1 MTIELTVLEDIGARL
16 DAAGI
21 PYMLTGSMAL
31 AYYATPRMTR
41 DIDIVVAL
49 APDDVNRLRRVLGE
63 DYYLDAD
70 TALEAVRTGRL
81 FNLMHMTSAIKIDMI
96 VRKASAYRQAEFERR
111 LRVRYGTI
119 ETWVVTREDLI
130 LSKLEWSR
138 ESGSEMQRRDVR
150 QLLAGPL
157 DWAYLD
163 RWAKALGVESALSAL
178 RP

>member
-1 MTIELTVLEDIGARL
+1 MTVELTVVQDIGARL
-16 DAAGI
+16 DAANI

-41 DIDIVVAL
+41 DIDIVVEL
-49 APDDVNRLRRVLGE
+49 ASGDIHRLKGVLGE
-63 DYYLDAD
+63 DYYLDVD
-70 TALEAVRTGRL
+70 TALEAVRTRRL

-96 VRKASAYRQAEFERR
+96 VRKTSEYRQGEFERR
-111 LRVRYGTI
+111 QRVRYGNV
-119 ETWVVTREDLI
+119 ETWIVTREDLI

-138 ESGSEMQRRDVR
+138 ESGSEMQERDVR

-157 DWAYLD
+157 DWDYLN
-163 RWAKALGVESALSAL
+163 RWARALGVESALSSL